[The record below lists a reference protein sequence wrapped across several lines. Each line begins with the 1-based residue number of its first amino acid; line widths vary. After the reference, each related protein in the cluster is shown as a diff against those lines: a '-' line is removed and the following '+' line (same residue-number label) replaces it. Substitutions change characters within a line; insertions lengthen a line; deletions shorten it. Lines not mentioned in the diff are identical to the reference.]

1 MLQCLISLQASN
13 LLLKH
18 YGLIAFSV
26 EKVRCERVIPPH
38 IFRLN
43 FSKTAGSRIRL
54 TSVGCLFVGAY
65 ILLC

>member
-1 MLQCLISLQASN
+1 MLQCLISLQGSN

-26 EKVRCERVIPPH
+26 EKVRCEQVIPPH

-43 FSKTAGSRIRL
+43 FSKDCRSKDLAHVL
-54 TSVGCLFVGAY
+54 
-65 ILLC
+65 

>member
-1 MLQCLISLQASN
+1 MLQCLISLQGSS

-43 FSKTAGSRIRL
+43 FSKDCRSKDLAHVL
-54 TSVGCLFVGAY
+54 
-65 ILLC
+65 